1 MRSYWITQMGPKSD
15 NKTLEKTE
23 EDPGTQKGSH
33 VKTEAEI
40 GVNDHKPGSA
50 WSFQRAGRAKEA
62 FSPGP
67 SEGGLL
73 CQYIDFGLVA
83 SRKNKFLLFKSLS
96 L

>member
-40 GVNDHKPGSA
+40 GVM
-50 WSFQRAGRAKEA
+50 
-62 FSPGP
+62 
-67 SEGGLL
+67 
-73 CQYIDFGLVA
+73 
-83 SRKNKFLLFKSLS
+83 
-96 L
+96 